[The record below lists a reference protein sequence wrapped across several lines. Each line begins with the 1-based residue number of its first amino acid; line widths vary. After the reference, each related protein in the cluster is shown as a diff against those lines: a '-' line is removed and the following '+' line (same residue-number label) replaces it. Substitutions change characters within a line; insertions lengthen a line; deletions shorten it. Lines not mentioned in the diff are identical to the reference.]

1 MTMLETERLTLRPWR
16 MDDAADAQA
25 LFTYASSPDVGPAA
39 GWQPLGIPFDAYRTE
54 ESADIIRAV
63 LSAPETYAVV
73 LKRTDEP
80 IGSIGLQKPCA
91 SVIGTPGY
99 QTPAL
104 EIGYWI
110 GKPYWGQGLIPEA
123 SRALMRHGF
132 EDLDL
137 QAIWGTHDVENVKS
151 SRVMDKLGLRLV
163 RVQPHVHMEL
173 LGDVWRDEAVRCITR
188 EEWEAEIRTR

>member
-1 MTMLETERLTLRPWR
+1 MTMLETERMTLRPWR
-16 MDDAADAQA
+16 VDDAADAQA

-39 GWQPLGIPFDAYRTE
+39 GWQPHRSVA
-54 ESADIIRAV
+54 ESAEIIRAV

-110 GKPYWGQGLIPEA
+110 GETVLGAGTRSRGGTCVAASWVRGSGSAGGLGYA
-123 SRALMRHGF
+123 
-132 EDLDL
+132 
-137 QAIWGTHDVENVKS
+137 
-151 SRVMDKLGLRLV
+151 
-163 RVQPHVHMEL
+163 
-173 LGDVWRDEAVRCITR
+173 
-188 EEWEAEIRTR
+188 

>member
-39 GWQPLGIPFDAYRTE
+39 GWQPHRSVA
-54 ESADIIRAV
+54 ESAEIIRAV

-110 GKPYWGQGLIPEA
+110 GKPYWGQGLVPEA
-123 SRALMRHGF
+123 ARALLRHGF

-137 QAIWGTHDVENVKS
+137 QAVWGTHDMENAKS
-151 SRVMDKLGLRLV
+151 SRVMDKLRLRLV
-163 RVQPHVHMEL
+163 RVQPHVRMEL
-173 LGDVWRDEAVRCITR
+173 LGDVWRDEAVRRITR
-188 EEWEAEIRTR
+188 EQWETGVADAMD

>member
-1 MTMLETERLTLRPWR
+1 MTVLETERLMLRPWR
-16 MDDAADAQA
+16 VDDAADAQA
-25 LFTYASSPDVGPAA
+25 LFAYASSPDVGPAA
-39 GWQPLGIPFDAYRTE
+39 GWQPHRSVA
-54 ESADIIRAV
+54 ESAEIIRAV

-73 LKRTDEP
+73 LKQTDKP
-80 IGSIGLQKPCA
+80 VGSIGLQKPCA
-91 SVIGTPGY
+91 SVICTPGY

-110 GKPYWGQGLIPEA
+110 GKPYWGQGLVPEA

-137 QAIWGTHDVENVKS
+137 QAVWGTHDMENAKS

-163 RVQPHVHMEL
+163 RVQPHVRMEL
-173 LGDVWRDEAVRCITR
+173 LGDVWRDEAVRRITR
-188 EEWEAEIRTR
+188 EQWEAGVADALD

>member
-25 LFTYASSPDVGPAA
+25 LFTYA
-39 GWQPLGIPFDAYRTE
+39 
-54 ESADIIRAV
+54 
-63 LSAPETYAVV
+63 VV

-91 SVIGTPGY
+91 SVIGTQGY

-110 GKPYWGQGLIPEA
+110 GKPYWGQGLVPEA
-123 SRALMRHGF
+123 ARALLRHGF

-137 QAIWGTHDVENVKS
+137 QAVWGTHDVENAKS

-173 LGDVWRDEAVRCITR
+173 LGDVWRDEAVRRITR
-188 EEWEAEIRTR
+188 EQWEAGVADALD

>member
-39 GWQPLGIPFDAYRTE
+39 GWQPHRSVAE
-54 ESADIIRAV
+54 
-63 LSAPETYAVV
+63 
-73 LKRTDEP
+73 
-80 IGSIGLQKPCA
+80 LQKPCA

-188 EEWEAEIRTR
+188 EEWEAEVRTR